1 MENKKK
7 MLVVG
12 PGFGHNAEAKMKG
25 LNENDKFDVTF
36 LGSQLDY
43 SLACKYPNIRFI
55 PYIYAIR
62 PTKPIG
68 TIYNIIKSIKVVRE
82 HGGYDVL
89 YNLGAGR
96 LQTALLYAFTPKKT
110 TKVIEIWSNTILDSA
125 KEKKGIYKGLS
136 DHYVISHSDYVT
148 QFWWGIKEKFETIFP
163 EYSDK
168 FLMYQISYNDIFFS
182 NEQHKSESDFTISFL
197 NSIPDDQIM
206 CFWPRSVIPA
216 NNHDLAIDSLNI
228 VKQKEPQLLTN
239 FKLYI
244 WDGNIKNNTLV
255 EALKKKIETYS
266 LLDNVE
272 FVEHPFV
279 SQNDIFAIEERS
291 DMFIQIAREDVLSTF
306 IMEVLCS
313 RKPFILSDI
322 RTFQFLN
329 EKYELDI
336 PLVKNDVNEIAN
348 ALIDIL
354 KNKIHVDDPSA
365 TERKLKCERVFSR
378 KNVSPWYSILFDK
391 LYHNEEKK

>member
-1 MENKKK
+1 MERKK
-7 MLVVG
+7 MIVVG
-12 PGFGHNAEAKMKG
+12 PGFGHNAEGKMKS
-25 LNENDKFDVTF
+25 LNGNDKFDVTF
-36 LGSQLDY
+36 LGSQLDS
-43 SLACKYPNIRFI
+43 SLASKYPNIRFI

-62 PTKPIG
+62 PAKPIS

-148 QFWWGIKEKFETIFP
+148 QYWWGIKEKFDRLFP

-168 FLMYQISYNDIFFS
+168 FLMYQLSYPNIYFS
-182 NEQHKSESDFTISFL
+182 NEEHKPESDFTISFL
-197 NSIPDDQIM
+197 SSIPDNQVM
-206 CFWPRSVIPA
+206 CFWPRSIIPA
-216 NNHDLAIDSLNI
+216 NNHDLAIEALSV
-228 VKQKEPQLLTN
+228 VKQKAPQLLTN
-239 FKLYI
+239 FKLYV
-244 WDGNIKNNTLV
+244 WDGNIKNNSLV
-255 EALKKKIETYS
+255 EALKTKIEFLS
-266 LLDNVE
+266 LSDNVE

-329 EKYELDI
+329 EKYGLDI
-336 PLVKNDVNEIAN
+336 PLVKNDVNEIAS
-348 ALIDIL
+348 ALMDIL
-354 KNKIHVDDPSA
+354 KNKIRVDDPSA
-365 TERKLKCERVFSR
+365 TERKLRCEQVFSR
-378 KNVSPWYSILFDK
+378 KNVKMWYDILFDK
-391 LYHNEEKK
+391 LFSEEIETI